1 MSNVLN
7 YEVDFVSG
15 CGRILLFVVVVDVGG
30 FVFLVVRDE
39 GPGAIVVFF
48 CFHFVVMVVFICVIV
63 VEVLLC
69 QWGELVLLCL
79 WF

>member
-7 YEVDFVSG
+7 DEFDFVSG
-15 CGRILLFVVVVDVGG
+15 CGRMLLFVVVVHVGG

-48 CFHFVVMVVFICVIV
+48 CFHFVIMVVVIV
-63 VEVLLC
+63 VEELLC
-69 QWGELVLLCL
+69 QWGELVLLCR